1 MLNKISQPQ
10 NFSAMTY
17 IVALLIALGTI
28 TYNDP
33 EPPTG
38 ENTTQ
43 IIDEDRTGV

>member
-1 MLNKISQPQ
+1 
-10 NFSAMTY
+10 MTY

-33 EPPTG
+33 EPNTG

-43 IIDEDRTGV
+43 IIEEDMGGM